1 MTIADASSIGPADR
15 NRPRSADQVAD
26 GGLGDVELAERGQDV
41 ADVGQ
46 EGPVRPDHDHPAPP
60 DLLPVRVQQVRD
72 PVQPDGGLPGA
83 GRALHAD
90 RLVGAGADD
99 VVLVGLDGRDDV
111 PHRPRP
117 RPLDLVDEDLARP
130 GSGSMDRTVRAAS
143 PGPAA
148 CLAGEELILVGGQLA
163 AGEPEAPA
171 QRQVHRV
178 RGAGPVERPRHRRP
192 PVDHGGRAVRRVHV
206 PAADVKA
213 VPRDAVVGLP
223 SSRSGIV
230 ETAEEQRGVGD
241 VFEGFGPVVEVGLEV
256 LLGDRVPAHGPQR
269 EDVFAHQP
277 EELARASQL
286 VAFGGQDGS
295 SPDRSAS

>member
-1 MTIADASSIGPADR
+1 MPAD
-15 NRPRSADQVAD
+15 QLAD

-60 DLLPVRVQQVRD
+60 DLFLVRVQQVRD
-72 PVQPDGGLPGA
+72 PVQSDGGLPGA
-83 GRALHAD
+83 RRALHAD

-99 VVLVGLDGRDDV
+99 VILVRLDGRDDV
-111 PHRPRP
+111 PHGPRP
-117 RPLDLVDEDLARP
+117 RPLDLLDEDLARP

-148 CLAGEELILVGGQLA
+148 CASGEELIFVGSQLA

-171 QRQVHRV
+171 QREVHRV
-178 RGAGPVERPRHRRP
+178 RGAGSVERPGHRRP

-213 VPRDAVVGLP
+213 VARDIVVPG
-223 SSRSGIV
+223 SA
-230 ETAEEQRGVGD
+230 TA
-241 VFEGFGPVVEVGLEV
+241 GPVQFRIFQFRNFQMRAFQFRNFQMRAFRFRAFRFRAGLRSRDGRRTAGCRGC
-256 LLGDRVPAHGPQR
+256 LSGLRP
-269 EDVFAHQP
+269 
-277 EELARASQL
+277 
-286 VAFGGQDGS
+286 GGTGR
-295 SPDRSAS
+295 P